1 MQYKKLQNQC
11 DSTLTNSYV
20 KIAHIAAIIVEAYL
34 RNICGA
40 MKQNESELVR
50 IIFLVFY

>member
-40 MKQNESELVR
+40 MKQNESELKH
-50 IIFLVFY
+50 IFLVFY